1 MRSRAATILF
11 TLFAPITLPAYLIFL
26 GLSNLLGGAFY
37 IVIEATVAP
46 IARRPITLTSGQM
59 ALLALPVMA
68 VLPIVAAGHLALW
81 LFRTAAAWLIAAG
94 RWQTG
99 IHSQAVS
106 FVAGAV
112 WLLAALWATV
122 TCLNAATG
130 ASWVGQGPTTSE
142 REQYV
147 EHMTKLRLL
156 GEMPEEMQK
165 RRREIIAELEEYQ
178 ERVHP
183 NWERVLEVM
192 RDDKNA
198 FSGIRSQVIVR
209 RLTGLPWYFDP
220 AEISEDGLDHS
231 ELMLGPLIFVWML
244 MIRWPG
250 TFSLLRFKPLCVLWY
265 VLRIALVTGS
275 LYYLITWEPIESYYG
290 FWFEPK
296 DMTSLFVA
304 LSPAHWLGFAYWR
317 WVRLEWYLFNGGLWM
332 MIVGLL
338 AALWWAAWRASP
350 LLGWPR
356 YYVAFLASRLLQRKR
371 IAFFSVGAVTL
382 CVAMMI
388 IVISVMGGFVD
399 SIRTRANG
407 LLGDLVVDG
416 LSVSGYPY
424 YQEFI
429 DRIKKLRD
437 GSGEPIVVQAT
448 PLIRTYGILQ
458 FPAAQLTKAVT
469 IVGIRLDE
477 YVQVNKF
484 GEDLF
489 YNNRYGDTT
498 LSPRGQQTYLRDD
511 KGIPRLTAE
520 QEAAYARYLS
530 TLSPEKRAEE
540 EKKYQREPGDDYPGP
555 GVFKSSADAS
565 GNEDRELPGVI
576 VGRSIVFRR
585 QASGEYYRPYKYPR
599 GEMCFLTVLP
609 LTRTGD
615 VSTEPPPKPSFRYV
629 DDSRTGIHEIDSAN
643 VYVDFD
649 TLQRLI
655 SMEAMERADGTG
667 KAGARC
673 SQIQIK
679 LNPKYAGTRREL
691 MRMRDRINDEW
702 REFSDQMPADAIE
715 RRMMLNVE
723 AHTWEEL
730 QASFIAAIEKE
741 KFLVLIMF
749 GVISIV
755 AIFLILCIFYM
766 IVQEKTRDI
775 GIIKSVGGSAAGV
788 AAVFLAYGGAIG
800 LVGCV
805 LGGLLGTTFVEH
817 INEVQDWLARLNP
830 EWRVWSPETYSFDK
844 IPDVWKWSEVIW
856 ISVMAVIASIIGAT
870 FPALRAGR
878 TWPVETLRY
887 E

>member
-1 MRSRAATILF
+1 MV
-11 TLFAPITLPAYLIFL
+11 FL
-26 GLSNLLGGAFY
+26 ALSNLLGAAFY
-37 IVIEATVAP
+37 VVIEATVAR
-46 IARRPITLTSGQM
+46 IARRPITLSPGQM
-59 ALLALPVMA
+59 ALLAIPVLA
-68 VLPIVAAGHLALW
+68 VLPVVAAGHMVLW
-81 LFRTAAAWLIAAG
+81 LVRTAAAWLIAAG
-94 RWQTG
+94 RWQAGTR
-99 IHSQAVS
+99 SRAVS
-106 FVAGAV
+106 FALGAV
-112 WLLAALWATV
+112 WTAVALWATV
-122 TCLNAATG
+122 TCLNAAMG
-130 ASWVGQGPTTSE
+130 ASWIGKGPRN
-142 REQYV
+142 RELFVEYV
-147 EHMTKLRLL
+147 TKVRTL
-156 GEMPEEMQK
+156 GEMPEEMQA
-165 RRREIIAELEEYQ
+165 RRRQLIAELEQYK

-183 NWERVLEVM
+183 RWEIILEMM
-192 RDDKNA
+192 RDDTS
-198 FSGIRSQVIVR
+198 FFGGIRSQVMVR
-209 RLTGLPWYFDP
+209 RLAGIPWYFDP
-220 AEISEDGLDHS
+220 AEVSEDGLDHS

-250 TFSLLRFKPLCVLWY
+250 MLRVLRFQALQ
-265 VLRIALVTGS
+265 IAWFVVRVGLVAGCIYWLVTW
-275 LYYLITWEPIESYYG
+275 TPVESYYG
-290 FWFEPK
+290 FWFEPSE
-296 DMTSLFVA
+296 MPWLFAA
-304 LSPAHWLGFAYWR
+304 LSPAHWLGFVYWR
-317 WVRLEWYLFNGGLWM
+317 WVRPEWYLFNAGLWM
-332 MIVGLL
+332 MIIGALV
-338 AALWWAAWRASP
+338 ALWWAAWRASP

-399 SIRTRANG
+399 SIRTRAHG
-407 LLGDLVVDG
+407 LLGDLVMDG
-416 LSVSGYPY
+416 NISGYPY

-437 GSGEPIVVQAT
+437 DKGGLIVVQAT

-458 FPAAQLTKAVT
+458 FPAAQVTKAVT

-498 LSPRGQQTYLRDD
+498 LGPRVQQMYHRGED
-511 KGIPRLTAE
+511 GIPRLPPKLE
-520 QEAAYARYLS
+520 EGYARYLAS
-530 TLSPEKRAEE
+530 LSPEELAET
-540 EKKYQREPGDDYPGP
+540 EKKYRREPGDDYPGP
-555 GVFKSSADAS
+555 GVFKDAADAA
-565 GNEDRELPGVI
+565 GREDRELPGVI
-576 VGRSIVFRR
+576 IGRSIVFRR
-585 QASGEYYRPYKYPR
+585 QASGEYYRSYKYPR
-599 GEMCFLTVLP
+599 GELCYLTMLP

-615 VSTEPPPKPSFRYV
+615 VSTEPPPKPSFRYI

-649 TLQRLI
+649 TLQKFL
-655 SMEAMERADGTG
+655 SMEALQRADGSG
-667 KAGARC
+667 MAGARC

-679 LNPKYAGTRREL
+679 LRPEYGDDRAAL
-691 MRMRDRINDEW
+691 MRMRDLINEEWNRFADEA
-702 REFSDQMPADAIE
+702 PADAIE
-715 RRMMLNVE
+715 RGMMANVE

-817 INEVQDWLARLNP
+817 INDVQDWLARLNP

-856 ISVMAVIASIIGAT
+856 ISVLAVVASIAGAT
-870 FPALRAGR
+870 FPAVRAGR
-878 TWPVETLRY
+878 TWPVESLRY